1 MKMVGFIR
9 ENGIF
14 DKISGFFAIYRK
26 GYYNK
31 QKEQSPQDWRRT
43 AMEEGNAKSLV
54 RRLPIK
60 NRITLMVILISVGP
74 NSHYQRFF
82 LCQGLY
88 FGPADGASL
97 CGADAD
103 FVGTVPYKLG
113 GSFEAVGRR
122 AGKTSGRGAENRT
135 YRAIP
140 AGGTALFDRGDGAVY
155 RWNGVQPR
163 RGRDTGGYGIWWM
176 GDNTK

>member
-9 ENGIF
+9 KNGIF

-60 NRITLMVILISVGP
+60 NRITLMVILISV
-74 NSHYQRFF
+74 
-82 LCQGLY
+82 
-88 FGPADGASL
+88 
-97 CGADAD
+97 
-103 FVGTVPYKLG
+103 VPILIISVF
-113 GSFEAVGRR
+113 SFEAVGRR